1 MGGKSVRINADPDI
15 SLTVR
20 GTDPGPD
27 YPDSLVRGTD
37 PGPDYT
43 DSLVRGTDPGP
54 DYPDSFSQR
63 YGSGAGFFYH
73 QAKIFI
79 VC

>member
-27 YPDSLVRGTD
+27 YPDSFG
-37 PGPDYT
+37 
-43 DSLVRGTDPGP
+43 
-54 DYPDSFSQR
+54 QR
-63 YGSGAGFFYH
+63 YGSGAGFFYN
-73 QAKIFI
+73 QAKILI

>member
-37 PGPDYT
+37 PGLD
-43 DSLVRGTDPGP
+43 
-54 DYPDSFSQR
+54 
-63 YGSGAGFFYH
+63 
-73 QAKIFI
+73 
-79 VC
+79 

>member
-1 MGGKSVRINADPDI
+1 MWIRIRIMGGKSVRINADPDI

-27 YPDSLVRGTD
+27 YPDSFG
-37 PGPDYT
+37 
-43 DSLVRGTDPGP
+43 
-54 DYPDSFSQR
+54 QR
-63 YGSGAGFFYH
+63 YGSGAGFFYN
-73 QAKIFI
+73 QAKILI